1 MHSRPPSAPRYV
13 VVAGLLRD
21 AIIAGRHPL
30 GSSLPSERQL
40 MEAHGIARGTAR
52 HAISLLVEEGTAAVR
67 RGAQAVVIAAPPP
80 PEQTLSELLSF
91 SAWAR
96 SLGCEPSGRVIA
108 LSRRT
113 ATPDDTAALALGAD
127 EPVWDLTR
135 VRMLDGRA
143 VMIERSTYPHR
154 IGQIVAALD
163 LERVSITS
171 ALLDHDMHLAR
182 ARHTIDARPA
192 SADDASLLGVD
203 EGAPLLRVRR
213 LATSPLG
220 EPLERGEDRYLGDA
234 VAFSVDNVARQA
246 STRRTAD
253 RS

>member
-1 MHSRPPSAPRYV
+1 MPSRPPSAPRYV

-163 LERVSITS
+163 LERVSIT
-171 ALLDHDMHLAR
+171 
-182 ARHTIDARPA
+182 
-192 SADDASLLGVD
+192 
-203 EGAPLLRVRR
+203 
-213 LATSPLG
+213 
-220 EPLERGEDRYLGDA
+220 
-234 VAFSVDNVARQA
+234 
-246 STRRTAD
+246 
-253 RS
+253 